1 MAKRN
6 EFVSFHPVHPGEIL
20 KEELLE
26 RRITSKELAGR
37 VGISPQNMS
46 DYITGR
52 RSFTVDFSCKLEE
65 VLGIKARMWMDL
77 QANYEITKRR
87 VEGLS
92 EECQKALQDGVVP
105 QRISARV
112 EWTAADKYVARTN
125 YCEKEL
131 IAEGA
136 TPDDAKK
143 ALEAKLGSIERTE
156 ERPYFIEWSLSTSA
170 LLRELPVSLKALASA
185 SGLNPRQLSAY
196 KNGTKAPDR
205 LAKEKILQGLRS
217 IGNSLS
223 RVTLW

>member
-1 MAKRN
+1 MATRN

-20 KEELLE
+20 NEELLE
-26 RRITSKELAGR
+26 RGITSKELAGR

-92 EECQKALQDGVVP
+92 EECQRALQDGVTP

-112 EWTAADKYVARTN
+112 EWTAAGQCQRPQSTPALRLQKRHKSPRPPGERKDPPRT
-125 YCEKEL
+125 
-131 IAEGA
+131 
-136 TPDDAKK
+136 
-143 ALEAKLGSIERTE
+143 
-156 ERPYFIEWSLSTSA
+156 
-170 LLRELPVSLKALASA
+170 
-185 SGLNPRQLSAY
+185 
-196 KNGTKAPDR
+196 
-205 LAKEKILQGLRS
+205 
-217 IGNSLS
+217 
-223 RVTLW
+223 